1 MSASR
6 VGAAA
11 NGVTLLELKM
21 RAQAEQ
27 DQQARLTHLHH
38 STLVLVLHFLHTR
51 GLSHSLAALTKE
63 AGLSLQRETAADN
76 VDLMRLVGEWSE
88 VEERKY
94 GRKVK
99 LTRKR
104 AEGEEAERGGGGG
117 DEVVKDRERGKRKA
131 RMSYLPP
138 ISGEVGVPSAL
149 PAAYRNSMADSRRD
163 DRESTEE
170 KTQLSRGRR
179 NGMKS
184 APVSLAAPT
193 AAATTAVDKGKKKTT
208 AVDSPSLTA
217 DFSLAG
223 TTALSTRTPL
233 MALEPAH
240 LDSADHSSSSM
251 CTLPGMPRPIRT
263 PPVFDG
269 IYAEYASIIQ
279 RDILVTSPTTLFTDI
294 IGLYSAKQLLN
305 EAVLL
310 PCRFPHFFTGLLTP
324 WKGVLLYGPPGTG
337 KTMLAR
343 AVASECGTTFF
354 NISSASI
361 TSKYRGDSEKLVRV
375 LFELARHYAPST
387 IFIDEV
393 DSLMSTRD
401 STGGGAA
408 GDSDASR
415 RMKSELLI
423 QLDGLAQSTE
433 QVFVLCASN
442 LPWELDQAL
451 LRRLEKRILVG
462 LPGRRQRCELV
473 ERQLSER
480 AAGMQWAAV
489 ADRTRGWSGS
499 DLVSLCKES
508 AMRPVR
514 RLMKQLM
521 SRSSAE
527 TTVDAAIV
535 LEEVSQT
542 DVEAALACT
551 RPSVGLRDLSRYD
564 DWHREYGATVECEG
578 VLSEEAEELTAA
590 GDTVR

>member
-1 MSASR
+1 M
-6 VGAAA
+6 
-11 NGVTLLELKM
+11 
-21 RAQAEQ
+21 
-27 DQQARLTHLHH
+27 
-38 STLVLVLHFLHTR
+38 
-51 GLSHSLAALTKE
+51 SLA
-63 AGLSLQRETAADN
+63 RETAADN
-76 VDLMRLVGEWSE
+76 VDLMRVVGEWSE
-88 VEERKY
+88 MEERKY

-99 LTRKR
+99 LTRKT
-104 AEGEEAERGGGGG
+104 ANGEETNGAGGGGG
-117 DEVVKDRERGKRKA
+117 DEVVRERERGKRKA

-138 ISGEVGVPSAL
+138 ISGEVGAPSAL
-149 PAAYRNSMADSRRD
+149 PAAYRDSVSDNRREE
-163 DRESTEE
+163 RESTEE
-170 KTQLSRGRR
+170 KTQLSRGKR
-179 NGMKS
+179 NGVKS
-184 APVSLAAPT
+184 APASSTASTAASPT
-193 AAATTAVDKGKKKTT
+193 ATEKGKKRAP
-208 AVDSPSLTA
+208 AVDSTSLSA
-217 DFSLAG
+217 DLSLAG
-223 TTALSTRTPL
+223 TTALSTRPTTNL
-233 MALEPAH
+233 SEPASV
-240 LDSADHSSSSM
+240 DATDGTASSLF
-251 CTLPGMPRPIRT
+251 TLPAMPRPIRT

-294 IGLYSAKQLLN
+294 IGLHSAKQLLN

-393 DSLMSTRD
+393 DSLMSSRD
-401 STGGGAA
+401 SGSGGGGAVG

-423 QLDGLAQSTE
+423 QLDGLAQSTA

-462 LPGRRQRCELV
+462 LPGRRQRCELI
-473 ERQLSER
+473 ERQLNDR
-480 AAGMQWAAV
+480 AAGVQWEAV

-514 RLMKQLM
+514 RLMRQLM
-521 SRSSAE
+521 SRESVEA
-527 TTVDAAIV
+527 TVDAEIV
-535 LEEVSQT
+535 LEPVSHA
-542 DVEAALACT
+542 DIDAALACT

-564 DWHREYGATVECEG
+564 DWHREFGATVECEG
-578 VLSEEAEELTAA
+578 VLSEEAEELTA
-590 GDTVR
+590 GGERVG